1 MPLDD
6 DPAPDAAADPAPV
19 DQSPLSVSDQAI
31 IGAAIADQLP
41 PDTPPAVV
49 AAAAVPNPGRI
60 SWLTGEFYAAITPVA
75 AALVAVFVHHSV
87 SSTSV
92 QQTLVIVG
100 GAASGAYAIARTM
113 LKAVRIHS
121 AARAAATAAAA
132 TARAPQL
139 TLPPATIN
147 AIADAVAA
155 RIGAPPV

>member
-1 MPLDD
+1 MPLDA
-6 DPAPDAAADPAPV
+6 DPPPDTASDPAPV
-19 DQSPLSVSDQAI
+19 DQAPLSVSDQAV

-41 PDTPPAVV
+41 VDAPTFDVSGT
-49 AAAAVPNPGRI
+49 AAVPNPGRI
-60 SWLTGEFYAAITPVA
+60 SWLTGEFYAAVTPVV

-100 GAASGAYAIARTM
+100 GAASGAYAIARTL

-132 TARAPQL
+132 AARAPL

-147 AIADAVAA
+147 AIADAIAA
-155 RIGAPPV
+155 RIGAPPA